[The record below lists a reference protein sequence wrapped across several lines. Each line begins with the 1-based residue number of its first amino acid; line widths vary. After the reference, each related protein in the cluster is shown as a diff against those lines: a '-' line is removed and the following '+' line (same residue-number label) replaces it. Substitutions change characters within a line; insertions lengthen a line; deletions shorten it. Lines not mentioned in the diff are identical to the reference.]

1 MKKRSMFMAVLASLL
16 LVTGCSGN
24 QSNTTPTE
32 QAQDIKVNQIDLT
45 AELKF
50 TEQATIGKTT
60 LAQMEKI
67 YGPAVEKKT
76 IKSNFRTNLKS
87 ENGPNPEVEQE
98 VAFIKINPLTGAK
111 WNKAYPLYF
120 TKTANPTLVAAQVM
134 LKRGDLMKNL
144 ETGKQLTLEDIKK
157 VYGGPTRDLGRVL
170 EYYDFKNKAVLHVIL
185 TDNNQISTMLT
196 HYGLL
201 YADKQEDMIENENI
215 IKRLSQEQGS
225 ASK

>member
-1 MKKRSMFMAVLASLL
+1 MKKRTMLLAVIASLL

-24 QSNTTPTE
+24 QSDTAPTE

-45 AELKF
+45 AELKL
-50 TEQATIGKTT
+50 TEQAVIGKTT
-60 LAQMEKI
+60 LAQMEKT
-67 YGPAVEKKT
+67 YGSAVEKKT

-98 VAFIKINPLTGAK
+98 VAFIKINPVTGAK

-120 TKTANPTLVAAQVM
+120 TKTAEPALVAAQVM
-134 LKRGDLMKNL
+134 LKRGDLMKKL
-144 ETGKQLTLEDIKK
+144 ETEKQLTLEDVKK
-157 VYGGPTRDLGRVL
+157 VYGAPTRDLGRVL
-170 EYYDFKNKAVLHVIL
+170 EYYDFNNKAVLHVIL

-201 YADKQEDMIENENI
+201 YADKPEDMIENENI
-215 IKRLSQEQGS
+215 IKRLSQEKGS